1 MATLRRSRRVFRL
14 FILIF
19 YHYVVLLSC
28 VSSADAQTQ
37 NDTNAPMEDLVFIYW
52 GDYCPSVAELSN
64 APPTEIGAS
73 ATHGHE

>member
-1 MATLRRSRRVFRL
+1 MATLRGRGRVFRI

-37 NDTNAPMEDLVFIYW
+37 NNTNAPMEDLVFIYW
-52 GDYCPSVAELSN
+52 GDCPSVAEPSN
-64 APPTEIGAS
+64 TPPTEIDAS
-73 ATHGHE
+73 ATHGHD